1 MRLLRWLKNLMIGQ
15 GLRWKVN
22 NLSVR
27 LSRLDKRRTKNRRE
41 LSVRRSELDVIKD
54 ALAIA
59 EDRLRETV
67 DEALRI
73 QKQHE
78 EQLDSA
84 LAKVRVYE
92 TATVPCLMEQNQM
105 LLKFWE
111 AESAIQVRRQVGF
124 QIDKPDME

>member
-1 MRLLRWLKNLMIGQ
+1 MRPFRWFKNLMIGQ
-15 GLRWKVN
+15 GLRWTVN
-22 NLSVR
+22 SLSVK
-27 LSRLDKRRTKNRRE
+27 LSMLESRRMKNRRE
-41 LSVRRSELDVIKD
+41 LSKRKGELDVIKD

-78 EQLDSA
+78 EQLDAA
-84 LAKVRVYE
+84 LAKVRILE
-92 TATVPCLMEQNQM
+92 ESTIPCLMQQNQT

-111 AESAIQVRRQVGF
+111 AETAIQVRRQVGF
-124 QIDKPDME
+124 QIDKSDME

>member
-22 NLSVR
+22 NLSAR
-27 LSRLDKRRTKNRRE
+27 LSRLDKRRMKNRRE

-84 LAKVRVYE
+84 LAKVRIYE
-92 TATVPCLMEQNQM
+92 ETTVPCLMQQNQT

-111 AESAIQVRRQVGF
+111 AETAIQVRRQVGF